1 MSLAETAS
9 AEASKPVCEVRIK
22 TVGEKMFREAIERMA
37 PYTPGEQPRL
47 GQRLIKLNTNENPYP
62 PSPRV
67 RTAIVNAA
75 GASLR
80 LYPPPRADEL
90 VNAAARVYRISREM
104 ILPGNGSDE
113 LLAMLFRAAL
123 TRGDKVAYALP
134 TYSLYDTLA
143 AIQEAQVAAVPLGPG
158 FAQPLAALAVERAAL
173 TIVCNPNSP
182 CGSVAAIAQLD
193 KLACELDGHLLAID
207 EAYVDFAAAHALPLV
222 KRHPN
227 IVVLRS
233 FSKSFSLAGVR
244 IGLCFAQ
251 PPVIEQLLKVKD
263 SYNLSR
269 LAVSAGAAAL
279 ADVDWMRRNVERIKN
294 VRGMTEAR
302 LRQMGFEVPPSQAN
316 FVLARILG
324 HDMGAVAAG
333 LRRRGILVRHF
344 PRSAFRDALRI
355 SIGTPAE
362 MKALFKALEP
372 LIRPVLRIRGNG
384 AVGESGSPHQAVR
397 RAAATTPPPRSGRT

>member
-1 MSLAETAS
+1 
-9 AEASKPVCEVRIK
+9 
-22 TVGEKMFREAIERMA
+22 MFREAIEEMA
-37 PYTPGEQPRL
+37 PYTPGEQPRP
-47 GQRLIKLNTNENPYP
+47 GRRLVKLNTNENPYP

-67 RTAIVNAA
+67 RAAIIKAA
-75 GASLR
+75 GGSLR

-90 VNAAARVYRISREM
+90 VNAAARVYRIPREM
-104 ILPGNGSDE
+104 ILAGNGSDE

-158 FAQPLAALAVERAAL
+158 FTQPLAALAAERAAL

-182 CGSVAAIAQLD
+182 CGSLATTAQLD
-193 KLACELDGHLLAID
+193 KLARELDGRLLTID

-227 IVVLRS
+227 VAVLRS
-233 FSKSFSLAGVR
+233 FSKSFSLAGMRV
-244 IGLCFAQ
+244 GLCFAQ

-279 ADVDWMRRNVERIKN
+279 ADIEWMRRNVERIKD
-294 VRGMTEAR
+294 VRTMTEKR
-302 LRQMGFEVPPSQAN
+302 LRQIGFEVPPSQAN
-316 FVLARILG
+316 FVLARIQG

-344 PRSAFRDALRI
+344 PQSAFDDALRI

-362 MKALFKALEP
+362 MEALLKVLE
-372 LIRPVLRIRGNG
+372 LLLRPVRAAGNG
-384 AVGESGSPHQAVR
+384 VTGKSARASNGSKQT
-397 RAAATTPPPRSGRT
+397 ATTLRPDLGRA